1 MEVVVYTAA
10 RKFPRLIGKFPNG
23 QPIPWGPFTFVQ
35 IGVLIGGLL
44 AAFAALQVLNTP
56 KLATALVAAFLIV
69 PAMAGTRR
77 IGFSMAR
84 TSSRLLWIS
93 RPWIHRAPT
102 PTGGPRLPS
111 PAAVPIPTATGG
123 TRHIFEAD

>member
-1 MEVVVYTAA
+1 MEVVVYTVA

-44 AAFAALQVLNTP
+44 AAFAAMQLLNTP
-56 KLATALVAAFLIV
+56 KLPTALVSAFLIV
-69 PAMAGTRR
+69 PAMAATRR

-84 TSSRLLWIS
+84 TSSRLIWTS
-93 RPWIHRAPT
+93 RPWIHRTPT
-102 PTGGPRLPS
+102 PTGPGRPPSHPRPS
-111 PAAVPIPTATGG
+111 TPTGTGA